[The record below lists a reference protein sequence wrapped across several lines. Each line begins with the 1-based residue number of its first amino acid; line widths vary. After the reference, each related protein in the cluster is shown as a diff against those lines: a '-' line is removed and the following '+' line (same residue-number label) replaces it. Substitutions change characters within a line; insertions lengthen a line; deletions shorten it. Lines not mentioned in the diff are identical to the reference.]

1 MRCGSVYYALANSN
15 FTSERLFCLYEAQTT
30 LSPKFCSRLK
40 ANIKALASRK
50 AVKKVQ
56 KVGDARKLAQ
66 PTKEANSVADK
77 PTSIEDYVQP
87 NNFTSTFH
95 NSANISSRSTV
106 LKACTITSGL
116 IAALGVLIR
125 QVSHVAAT
133 EGWPVLD
140 CSTEISFGF
149 EAWHLG
155 LIIGLV
161 ILLSSSRY
169 LLLKTWPDFAE
180 SSETANQQVL
190 SSLQPLDYIVVA
202 FLPGISEELLFR
214 GALLPLFGINWKSV
228 LIVSA
233 IFGFL
238 HLGSGRKY
246 SFALWA
252 TFVGFAYGY
261 ATIASS
267 NIIVPMASH
276 AVNNLVGGILWRYT
290 MKSSE

>member
-1 MRCGSVYYALANSN
+1 M
-15 FTSERLFCLYEAQTT
+15 Q
-30 LSPKFCSRLK
+30 KF
-40 ANIKALASRK
+40 
-50 AVKKVQ
+50 
-56 KVGDARKLAQ
+56 GDARKQAQ